1 MGDTLKFQGRKIKVL
16 NLGMKVEYVFYLKDE
31 KKIIFKYIL

>member
-16 NLGMKVEYVFYLKDE
+16 NFGDE
-31 KKIIFKYIL
+31 SRICIIFQGWKEDYF